1 MSSFSSSIIFEGLL
15 QKDSHGV
22 KLKGLRTNFPN
33 NEKNTENIPGYL

>member
-1 MSSFSSSIIFEGLL
+1 L
-15 QKDSHGV
+15 KDYYKKIAMGV